1 MFGISRANEIPTERI
16 PSGDDQ
22 SLVIR
27 LRIIMSLRIGV
38 FVCNCGTNIG
48 GTVDVPEV
56 VRYAETL
63 PYVACAQGN
72 LYTCSEDGLSA
83 IRKKIAEQN
92 LNRVVVASCTPR
104 THEPLFKKNCER
116 AGLNKYLFEFVNLR
130 EQCSWVHLG
139 RPVEATAKAKDLVRM
154 GVAKVSLLTAQ
165 EDQTTAVTPATLIIG
180 GGISGLSAA
189 LTLARQG
196 YRVELVE
203 KKSGLGGLLQ
213 DVNVLF
219 PSDEPAAGLL
229 KPLIDA
235 VLQQDNIHVH
245 LQAEVTAV
253 KGFIGNF
260 TAVVRID
267 EQDEELNIGTII
279 IAVGAEELKPYGLL
293 GYGRY
298 SNVVTQLEL
307 EGRLKTTKP
316 GGFKQVVM
324 INCVGARDENR
335 PYCGRFCCITA
346 MKNASLIKAAQPE
359 TRVTILH
366 RDVMAYGKIFEE
378 YYQKALYL
386 GVEFIRF
393 SHRKPPRITG
403 KQKKADKVTVYNELT
418 GKTVILKTDLI
429 VLTTPLIPARD
440 NLQLSRMLKVPIGN
454 DGFFM
459 EAHQKLRPVEFPAD
473 GIFISGCAR
482 YPADISECVA
492 QGYAAAAKAAVPMA
506 RRQVVTEAFTSEVNP
521 LRCSACARCVE
532 ICPFGAIS
540 WAEFRNAEGETIR
553 IARVNSTECKG
564 CGLCV
569 ASCLSG
575 ALQLKGFTDEQI
587 LAMVGAGME
596 GHREASE

>member
-1 MFGISRANEIPTERI
+1 
-16 PSGDDQ
+16 
-22 SLVIR
+22 
-27 LRIIMSLRIGV
+27 MSLRIGV
-38 FVCNCGTNIG
+38 FICNCGTNIG

-56 VRYAETL
+56 VKYAETL
-63 PYVACAQGN
+63 PNVVCAQGN
-72 LYTCSEDGLSA
+72 LYTCSADGLAA
-83 IRKKIAEQN
+83 IRKMIAEQN

-104 THEPLFKKNCER
+104 THEPLFKKNCEL

-130 EQCSWVHLG
+130 EHCSWVHLG
-139 RPVEATAKAKDLVRM
+139 RPVEATAKAGDLVRM
-154 GVAKVSLLTAQ
+154 GVAKAGLLAAQ
-165 EDQTTAVTPATLIIG
+165 EDQTTAVTPATLVIG

-196 YRVELVE
+196 YRVDLVE
-203 KKSGLGGLLQ
+203 KQNRLGGILQ

-219 PSDEPAAGLL
+219 PSDEPAGGLL
-229 KPLIDA
+229 TPLIDA
-235 VLQQDNIHVH
+235 VHQQENIHVH
-245 LQAEVTAV
+245 LQTEVTAV

-260 TAVVRID
+260 TAALRVD
-267 EQDEELNIGTII
+267 EHDEDLNVGTII
-279 IAVGAEELKPYGLL
+279 VAVGAEELRPHGLL

-307 EGRLKTTKP
+307 EGRLKTGTD
-316 GGFKQVVM
+316 GFKQVVM
-324 INCVGARDENR
+324 INCVGARDANR

-346 MKNASLIKAAQPE
+346 LKNASLIKAAQPGA
-359 TRVTILH
+359 RVTVLQ

-378 YYQKALYL
+378 YYRKALSL

-393 SHRKPPRITG
+393 SQDRPPRITG
-403 KQKKADKVTVYNELT
+403 RQKKADKVTVYHELT
-418 GKTVILKTDLI
+418 GKTVVLKTDLI
-429 VLTTPLIPARD
+429 VLTTPLIPAKD
-440 NLQLSRMLKVPIGN
+440 NQRLSRMLKVPIGN

-473 GIFISGCAR
+473 GIFIAGCAR

-506 RRQVVTEAFTSEVNP
+506 RRQVVTEAYTSEVNP
-521 LRCSACARCVE
+521 LRCSACGRCVE
-532 ICPFGAIS
+532 ICPFGAIG
-540 WAEFRNAEGETIR
+540 WAEARNNEGETIR

-564 CGLCV
+564 CGLCA

-587 LAMVGAGME
+587 LAMVTAVRG
-596 GHREASE
+596 